1 MMQDRRI
8 AFGLAATAIAMRA
21 RVGQLRV
28 SDQVGFAA
36 RALEWV
42 HDDALARLAVV
53 DFLTHCQR
61 DPVGAGSRL
70 QEFILGWADGD
81 LPQQDPQL
89 VLAGIFSG
97 AVPANVVPFV
107 SRRVS

>member
-8 AFGLAATAIAMRA
+8 AFGLAATAIAMKA

-42 HDDALARLAVV
+42 HDDELARLAVV

-70 QEFILGWADGD
+70 QEFILDWSDGD
-81 LPQQDPQL
+81 LPPQDPQL

-97 AVPANVVPFV
+97 ADTTRAVSFV
-107 SRRVS
+107 SRRAS